1 VAHLVT
7 VNDQVSNRSLGV
19 RIVYGN
25 AKSVPTSSGGI
36 AAVKSL
42 FNVMGVVLLKF
53 YMGTGSDNIYAQ
65 WRQPVFDRAIVPN
78 FKSPRFSHSSGCE

>member
-1 VAHLVT
+1 VVHLVA
-7 VNDQVSNRSLGV
+7 VDDQVSNRSLGV
-19 RIVYGN
+19 RTVYGN

-42 FNVMGVVLLKF
+42 FNVMDVVLQKF
-53 YMGTGSDNIYAQ
+53 YMGSDNIYAQ
-65 WRQPVFDRAIVPN
+65 WRQPVFGRAIVPN